1 MAGTLWI
8 SNRGKRRK
16 GTTFKDLQ
24 QVFETQVTT
33 KHIYEPL
40 SCAFQQD
47 IAGEIYSDMNALDFD
62 VLGVVDDKEKIIG
75 FVRKEKLKNGL
86 ISDYFESFDLDI
98 VATDSTPIYR
108 LIQILENR
116 GFVFVMHGSSI
127 DGIVTLADVNKPI
140 VRLYLFGII
149 SLFEMHLNYWLRH
162 HYSNGSWKQSI
173 KPNRVEKAETNFKER
188 TKQNQALTL
197 EECLQLCD
205 KREVLY
211 QCPDFLKR
219 FNHSNNSFEDLL
231 KDGEKIRNELA
242 HSQDTIFAGFSMKQ
256 FVSIISSIESF
267 IRTSEPLVEAIET
280 EKINSN

>member
-40 SCAFQQD
+40 SCAFPHD
-47 IAGEIYSDMNALDFD
+47 TAEEIYNEMNALDFD
-62 VLGVVDDKEKIIG
+62 VLGVVDNKEKVIG
-75 FVRKEKLKNGL
+75 FVRKEKLKKGYV
-86 ISDYFESFDLDI
+86 SDCYESFDLDI

-116 GFVFVMHGSSI
+116 SFVFVMHGSSI

-149 SLFEMHLNYWLRH
+149 SLFEMHLNYWLKH
-162 HYSNGSWKQSI
+162 YYSNGSWKQLI
-173 KPNRVEKAETNFKER
+173 KPNRVQKAEGNFNER
-188 TKQNQALTL
+188 IKQNQALTL

-205 KREVLY
+205 KREVLR
-211 QCPDFLKR
+211 QCFDFLKT
-219 FNHSNNSFEDLL
+219 FNHSNTAFENLL
-231 KDGEKIRNELA
+231 KECEKIRNELA
-242 HSQDTIFAGFSMKQ
+242 HSQDTIFAGFSMGK

-267 IRTSEPLVEAIET
+267 IRTSEPLVGAIET
-280 EKINSN
+280 EKVK